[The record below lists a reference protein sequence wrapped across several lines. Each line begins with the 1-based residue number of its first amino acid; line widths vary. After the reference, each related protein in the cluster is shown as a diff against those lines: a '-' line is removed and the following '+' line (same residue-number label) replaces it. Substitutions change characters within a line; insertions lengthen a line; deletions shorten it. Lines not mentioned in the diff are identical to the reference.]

1 MGPKIL
7 DADPSDESLVG
18 FRHDLTEKLWV
29 WPCGQHAAN
38 WIVGR
43 MNRGSLV
50 WCGFGSIGELAGSN
64 GRGDYRGEGKIKTY
78 CGKFSVFG
86 PVFVHRNCVFQ
97 ADLV

>member
-43 MNRGSLV
+43 AWNLGCRKVNRL
-50 WCGFGSIGELAGSN
+50 
-64 GRGDYRGEGKIKTY
+64 D
-78 CGKFSVFG
+78 
-86 PVFVHRNCVFQ
+86 
-97 ADLV
+97 